1 MTMHAPSCSAFSLS
15 ANLFQWREPATGSP
29 PVTWSILGRIWM
41 NANAERWDWQD
52 RGVIAR
58 MAAEFAPDVLATFNL
73 TSEKMLAPLFADG

>member
-1 MTMHAPSCSAFSLS
+1 MARTGYGLNTGHLV
-15 ANLFQWREPATGSP
+15 EP
-29 PVTWSILGRIWM
+29 GRIWM
-41 NANAERWDWQD
+41 HANGAQCEWQD